1 MRITTKVIQ
10 NNTRMNINNN
20 KVLQDRLSN
29 QMGTQ
34 KKINRPSEDPIV
46 AIRALRLRTNVS
58 QVTQYY
64 EKNIPDAQS
73 WMQITEDALSSVT
86 EVITDMKDQCQKGS
100 SEKLTSADRQ
110 TILDALKS
118 LKEEVYS
125 TGNADYAG
133 RSVFTGYRTDSTLK
147 FTKGETKTY
156 SITEQLESDAVDII
170 KRVDTAGIENIT
182 DANFDSAPASSIQE
196 AAVQEYDV
204 YRIRLAY
211 KNLDDETGTIAPRIS
226 NEKLDEDGN
235 VLAAATVDVTATIVS
250 AKDVPSPY
258 ISITEDSN
266 KDKAILIK
274 ETGELLIG
282 EELYGKLM
290 GLQDDE
296 TTTLVD
302 EGEFRVTYEKSNW
315 VTNDLKPEHYFA
327 CIDKSDADPLNH
339 ISYNPEYLTNITRE
353 KQAIEYDVGLNQSI
367 RVNTT
372 ADEVFVHAIGRDV
385 DDMINVLQEITILDA
400 KITDL
405 KKLAEENAADP
416 AKSATLRDQVEA
428 AEKAMTYLNEKR
440 QSLFEHNITNM
451 SNHLDRVNYATTN
464 CGTREKKLE
473 LIENRLMSQ
482 KTSFEELQ
490 SENENI
496 DISNAAIELQG
507 ANMAYEA
514 ALMAT
519 GKILQTSLVNYL

>member
-10 NNTRMNINNN
+10 NNTRTNINNN
-20 KVLQDRLSN
+20 KVLQDKLSN

-64 EKNIPDAQS
+64 EKNIPDAKS

-86 EVITDMKDQCQKGS
+86 EVITDMRDQCQKGS
-100 SEKLTSADRQ
+100 SEKLTNSDRQ
-110 TILDALKS
+110 TILDALQS
-118 LKEEVYS
+118 LRDEVYA

-133 RSVFTGYRTDSTLK
+133 RSVFTGY
-147 FTKGETKTY
+147 
-156 SITEQLESDAVDII
+156 
-170 KRVDTAGIENIT
+170 IT
-182 DANFDSAPASSIQE
+182 DANFDSAPASNIKE
-196 AAVQEYDV
+196 ADVQEYSIH
-204 YRIRLAY
+204 RIRLAY
-211 KNLDDETGTIAPRIS
+211 KNLDDETETIAPRIS
-226 NEKLDEDGN
+226 NEKLDADGN

-250 AKDVPSPY
+250 SKDVPSPY
-258 ISITEDSN
+258 ISITEDAN

-327 CIDKSDADPLNH
+327 CTDKSDADPLNH
-339 ISYNPEYLTNITRE
+339 ISYNPEYLTNITKE

-496 DISNAAIELQG
+496 DISDAAIELQG

>member
-211 KNLDDETGTIAPRIS
+211 KNLDDET
-226 NEKLDEDGN
+226 
-235 VLAAATVDVTATIVS
+235 ATVPPTITSVDGSISATATIAS
-250 AKDVPSPY
+250 KTDTPDPY
-258 ISITEDSN
+258 IEITKPGNED
-266 KDKAILIK
+266 KCVLIK

-282 EELYGKLM
+282 KNLYEKIM
-290 GLQDDE
+290 SLQDEE
-296 TTTLVD
+296 TTTNTN
-302 EGEFRVTYEKSNW
+302 EGEFRITYEKSNW
-315 VTNDLKPEHYFA
+315 ITGDLKPEHYFA
-327 CIDKSDADPLNH
+327 CTDKSDTDPANH
-339 ISYNPEYLTNITRE
+339 IEYNSTYLTDINRE
-353 KQAIEYDVGLNQSI
+353 KQSIEYDVGMNQSI

-372 ADEVFVHAIGRDV
+372 ADEVFTHDIGRDV
-385 DDMINVLQEITILDA
+385 DDLINVLEEIEVMENKIADIKSMTEKNSNDA
-400 KITDL
+400 
-405 KKLAEENAADP
+405 
-416 AKSATLRDQVEA
+416 AKTATLRDQLEA
-428 AEKAMTYLNEKR
+428 AQKALTYLNEKR
-440 QSLFEHNITNM
+440 QKLFEGNITNM
-451 SNHLDRVNYATTN
+451 QKHLDNVNYATTR
-464 CGTREKKLE
+464 CGTRMKKLE

-490 SENENI
+490 SENENV
-496 DISNAAIELQG
+496 DLSDTAIELQG

>member
-10 NNTRMNINNN
+10 NNTRTNINNN
-20 KVLQDRLSN
+20 KILQDKLSN
-29 QMGTQ
+29 QMGTE

-64 EKNIPDAQS
+64 EKNIPDAKS
-73 WMQITEDALSSVT
+73 WMQITEDALTSVS
-86 EVITDMKDQCQKGS
+86 EVITDMRDQAQKGS
-100 SEKLTSADRQ
+100 SEKLTTADRQ
-110 TILDALKS
+110 TILDALQS
-118 LKEEVYS
+118 LRDEVYA

-133 RSVFTGYRTDSTLK
+133 RSVFTGYRTDTTLK
-147 FTKGETKTY
+147 FTKPETKLY
-156 SITEQLESDAVDII
+156 SITEQFNSNII
-170 KRVDTAGIENIT
+170 DSIKHIDTAGINNIT
-182 DANFDSAPASSIQE
+182 DANFDSAPASNIKE
-196 AAVQEYDV
+196 ADVQEYNIH
-204 YRIRLAY
+204 RIRLAY
-211 KNLDDETGTIAPRIS
+211 KNIDDETETVAPTITS
-226 NEKLDEDGN
+226 VDGS
-235 VLAAATVDVTATIVS
+235 VSVTATIVS
-250 AKDVPSPY
+250 SKDTPSPY
-258 ISITEDSN
+258 ISITEDAN
-266 KDKAILIK
+266 KNKAILIK

-296 TTTLVD
+296 TTTTVN
-302 EGEFRVTYEKSNW
+302 EGEFRVTYEKRNW
-315 VTNDLKPEHYFA
+315 ALNDLKPEHYFA
-327 CIDKSDADPLNH
+327 CTDKSDADPANH
-339 ISYNPEYLTNITRE
+339 ISYNPEYLTDVNRE

-385 DDMINVLQEITILDA
+385 DDMISVLQEITVLDA

-451 SNHLDRVNYATTN
+451 SKHLDRVNYATTN

-496 DISNAAIELQG
+496 DISDAAIELQG